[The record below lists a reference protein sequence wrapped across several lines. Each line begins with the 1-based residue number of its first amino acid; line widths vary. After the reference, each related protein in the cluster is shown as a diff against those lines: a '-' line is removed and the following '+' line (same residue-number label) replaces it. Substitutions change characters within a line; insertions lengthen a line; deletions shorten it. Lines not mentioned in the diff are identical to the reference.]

1 MKRSSELIKIPR
13 RGVGG
18 FGLEE
23 DAALVVQA
31 LAEGANI
38 VFAEEWEGVADLDEP
53 EVDPVN
59 AV

>member
-1 MKRSSELIKIPR
+1 MKRSSKLIKIPR

-23 DAALVVQA
+23 DAALVVQV

-38 VFAEEWEGVADLDEP
+38 IFAEEWEGVADLDKP